1 MKKYLSYTNK
11 ILSILLII
19 LVTSSCKET
28 ADKDVVKS
36 YYDNGNIKSELRYK
50 DGHLNGEC
58 VWYFS
63 NGKPELKIN
72 YVMDTLQ
79 GESLSW
85 YENGYMQ
92 SRCYYKN
99 DKYDSIFETYNVS
112 GKMVKREYYIEGVK
126 HGPLTQWYDSGKLF
140 LEGAYNEGMLDGRWI
155 IYYEDGSLG
164 STATYNMGS
173 GVQIGYSPDGL
184 MMTKIHFKD
193 NEKDGEEIRYN
204 RKGEVVE
211 ILVWEEGEFVKKID
225 KK

>member
-1 MKKYLSYTNK
+1 
-11 ILSILLII
+11 
-19 LVTSSCKET
+19 
-28 ADKDVVKS
+28 
-36 YYDNGNIKSELRYK
+36 
-50 DGHLNGEC
+50 
-58 VWYFS
+58 
-63 NGKPELKIN
+63 
-72 YVMDTLQ
+72 
-79 GESLSW
+79 
-85 YENGYMQ
+85 
-92 SRCYYKN
+92 
-99 DKYDSIFETYNVS
+99 
-112 GKMVKREYYIEGVK
+112 MVKREYYIEGVK